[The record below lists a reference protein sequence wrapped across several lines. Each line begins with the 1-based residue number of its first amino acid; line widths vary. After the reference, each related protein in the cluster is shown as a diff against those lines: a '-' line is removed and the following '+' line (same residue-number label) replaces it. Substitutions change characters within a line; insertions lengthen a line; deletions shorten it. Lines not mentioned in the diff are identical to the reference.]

1 MSPNISRSCALLYSL
16 RYHQRSR
23 LQAVPGAM
31 SLMLSPNLARAP
43 VSFEAELAKPL
54 RFREAMSAL
63 HDVVVGDLRFKP
75 RDKTAYEAWVANRK
89 KEDARLQAAAR
100 AHAKEEL
107 EAQRASMELPP
118 DFQKRWKS
126 SHGLYWAARRKY
138 ADELRRNDP
147 ELFRNLMPCDPVITV
162 APDVVFMECFS
173 ADESS
178 YGCLTVERDA
188 MFKGASSVQTGT
200 TNVDYSWALY
210 DGVQDLRTYKAA
222 RFHVDPA
229 GFTLGATRE
238 EKIDLPD
245 SWLRG
250 FVQIQA
256 AATLPSVKVP
266 LDRETVYSI
275 LAFLRRH
282 KARRS
287 PRALRFELAPG
298 RPPEIELEPFGTR
311 LVSRGTRWEGPA
323 RVVRIWGRQ
332 RLLVLGRVLPLA
344 EGVDVHLL
352 GDGLPSFWVARM
364 GEMRLTL
371 GLSGWTVNDWTR
383 SSALDLMAPTAD
395 LRPDTLRA
403 MAEALQSRQSM
414 KETEFGAN
422 PEIVRAGLYRLA
434 RLGQAI
440 QDLSA
445 GVVRWRRLM
454 PPETALETLVAE
466 HPEAVASR
474 NLRASVKRD
483 ERIPSGL
490 RIVAGAVERQDVE
503 ALFDKDGVF
512 KRAKCGCSHH
522 FKGGLRKGP
531 CRHLLALRAHVLN
544 SS

>member
-1 MSPNISRSCALLYSL
+1 MLYSL
-16 RYHQRSR
+16 AYYQRSR
-23 LQAVPGAM
+23 LQAVPGATA
-31 SLMLSPNLARAP
+31 LMLSPNLARAP

-63 HDVVVGDLRFKP
+63 HDVVVSDLRFKP
-75 RDKTAYEAWVANRK
+75 RDKAAYEAWVANQK
-89 KEDARLQAAAR
+89 KEDARLQAAAY

-107 EAQRASMELPP
+107 EAKRASMELPP
-118 DFQKRWKS
+118 DFQKRWKT
-126 SHGLYWAARRKY
+126 SHGAYWAARRKY

-210 DGVQDLRTYKAA
+210 DGVQELRTYKAA

-229 GFTLGATRE
+229 GFQLGPTRE

-245 SWLRG
+245 TWLRG
-250 FVQIQA
+250 FLQIQA
-256 AATLPSVKVP
+256 ASTLPAVKVP

-275 LAFLRRH
+275 LAFLKRH
-282 KARRS
+282 KARKS

-311 LVSRGTRWEGPA
+311 LVSRNTRWEGPA
-323 RVVRIWGRQ
+323 RVIRIWGRQ
-332 RLLVLGRVLPLA
+332 RLLVLGRVLPLT

-383 SSALDLMAPTAD
+383 SSALDLMAPTAEV
-395 LRPDTLRA
+395 RPETLLA
-403 MAEALQSRQSM
+403 MAEALKTRQTM
-414 KETEFGAN
+414 KETEFGAK
-422 PEIVRAGLYRLA
+422 PEIARAGLYRLA

-445 GVVRWRRLM
+445 GVVRWRRVM
-454 PPETALETLVAE
+454 PPEVAVETLVAE
-466 HPEAVASR
+466 HPEAVASK
-474 NLRASVKRD
+474 LLKASVKRD
-483 ERIPSGL
+483 ETLPNGL
-490 RIVAGAVERQDVE
+490 RTVVGAVGGQDVE
-503 ALFDKDGVF
+503 ALFDKDGIY
-512 KRAKCGCSHH
+512 KRARCGCSHH
-522 FKGGLRKGP
+522 HKGGLRKGP
-531 CRHLLALRAHVLN
+531 CRHLLALRAEILKP
-544 SS
+544 S